1 VYAALAREYGWSH
14 AYVDGLTAD
23 QIELFLHLG
32 AVDEERRFERAAQH
46 IIGLLA
52 KALNGR

>member
-1 VYAALAREYGWSH
+1 MYLY
-14 AYVDGLTAD
+14 
-23 QIELFLHLG
+23 LG

-52 KALNGR
+52 KAMNGR

>member
-23 QIELFLHLG
+23 QIELFLFLG

-52 KALNGR
+52 KALKG